1 MPSTSSVPRSCWRC
15 TCATRPG
22 PAAACVCG
30 PRRPGTGRLLCRCPP
45 HPRLPSTTSTG
56 HHQPAATEGRTM
68 TIDQETTVEQAE
80 AGELDAAAVQA
91 FAGRFLG
98 ILNEAAVA
106 VLTSVGH
113 QTGLF
118 DTLAGLPAATSE
130 QIADAAG
137 LDERYVR
144 EWLG

>member
-1 MPSTSSVPRSCWRC
+1 
-15 TCATRPG
+15 
-22 PAAACVCG
+22 
-30 PRRPGTGRLLCRCPP
+30 
-45 HPRLPSTTSTG
+45 
-56 HHQPAATEGRTM
+56 M

-80 AGELDAAAVQA
+80 ARELDAAAVQA

-118 DTLAGLPAATSE
+118 DTLAGLPAATS
-130 QIADAAG
+130 
-137 LDERYVR
+137 
-144 EWLG
+144 